1 MYRRLFTSTV
11 INVINLIVNIGVNFA
26 LLPIFLHALG
36 DEAYGLWVFVAS
48 FSVVRGFLQIFDLGI
63 QSAVVKYVAEYN
75 AQGNARG
82 VSEVFSAALVAFS
95 AIGLFVTG
103 VLLLVMFS
111 PAIGIFGIPP
121 HLHSTAR
128 GLFAIFAVQTLID
141 FTGLSVTGLIEGMQ
155 RFDITRGYNI
165 VRLILFTVSSLA
177 LLSAGV
183 GVFALAYATLISES
197 VRLAASGF
205 WAKRLAP
212 DLRIIFPVSGETIR
226 SMINLSSKVFVFVIV
241 NTVYEQMD
249 RLIIAIL
256 LTTTLLTDYDISFR
270 IHTLVFAMTTLISP
284 FMVSAASHLHVHS
297 DRTELRRLLKRVTLY
312 TGFFTVPVALIV
324 IVLAEPLTRLWIG
337 ADYIH
342 TVPATR
348 LFVSYL
354 LFTFL
359 LRAGQNMLIGVNRL
373 EMVLPV
379 FVIAVLV
386 NLIISIA
393 AANAFGVIGVIL
405 GTVIGNLTIS
415 FPYLRAFKQQF
426 GLIYRDILEILLRI
440 YPAAI
445 GGAAVA
451 ALLNEAFGSI
461 SMVHLALWGG
471 IGLIV
476 FVLVFIGVGMPT
488 EERALVKQ
496 WLRLRAGLI

>member
-1 MYRRLFTSTV
+1 MYARLFTSTV

-26 LLPIFLHALG
+26 LLPIFIRALG

-75 AQGNARG
+75 AQGNTRG
-82 VSEVFSAALVAFS
+82 ISEVFSAAFLAFG

-103 VLLLVMFS
+103 VLLLVIFS
-111 PAIGIFGIPP
+111 PAIGIFGIPS
-121 HLHSTAR
+121 HLYSTAR

-141 FTGLSVTGLIEGMQ
+141 FTGLPITGLIEGMQ

-165 VRLILFTVSSLA
+165 VRLIVFSLTSLA

-183 GVFALAYATLISES
+183 GVFALAYAALISEG
-197 VRLAASGF
+197 VRVTASAF

-212 DLRIIFPVSGETIR
+212 GLRIRFPVGGETLR

-284 FMVSAASHLHVHS
+284 FMVSAASHLHAHS
-297 DRTELRRLLKRVTLY
+297 DRVELRRLLKRVTLY

-337 ADYIH
+337 ADYMH

-379 FVIAVLV
+379 FMLAVLV
-386 NLIISIA
+386 NLVISIVA
-393 AANAFGVIGVIL
+393 ASAFGVIGVVL
-405 GTVIGNLTIS
+405 GTVIGNLAIS
-415 FPYLRAFKQQF
+415 LPYLRAFKQQF
-426 GLIYRDILEILLRI
+426 GLIYRDILEILLRL
-440 YPAAI
+440 YPAALS
-445 GGAAVA
+445 GALVA
-451 ALLNEAFGSI
+451 GVLNDAFGATHI
-461 SMVHLALWGG
+461 VQLALWAG
-471 IGLIV
+471 IGLITFV
-476 FVLVFIGVGMPT
+476 FVFIGVGMPT
-488 EERALVKQ
+488 EERTLVRR
-496 WLRLRAGLI
+496 WLRLRVGLA